1 MERRTFLA
9 SLPTAHV
16 LGANDRIRVG
26 VIGTGGRGQYLLKE
40 LLKNTGVDCV
50 AVCDVY
56 DVRRAQ
62 ARQIAGGQAEM
73 YVDHKQVVERKDV
86 DAVIVA
92 TPDHWHASIAVDALN
107 AGKDVYVE
115 KPMVHFPKDGQ
126 AIVKAVRA
134 NKRVLQVGTQG
145 RGLQQFIDAKTKYID
160 SGVMGKV
167 GMART
172 WYMSNA
178 GYVQTAPPGMERK
191 PEGLDWER
199 WTGPAKK
206 VAWNPEI
213 YFSPYKWLHYDGG
226 MIMGIGIHVVDSAHH
241 WLGLKAPSAA
251 VAMGG
256 NFHLQGRQ
264 GYAGHDQLSAG
275 VSAGAGGFVRGG
287 VSDGAGGE
295 DFGLCGSDGEA
306 EAWCGRRGMCRAAG
320 LATGS
325 RRT

>member
-73 YVDHKQVVERKDV
+73 YLDHKQVVERKDV

-167 GMART
+167 GMARA

-178 GYVQTAPPGMERK
+178 GYVQTAPPGHGEKARRVGLGALDGAGE
-191 PEGLDWER
+191 EGGVGSGDLLQSVQ
-199 WTGPAKK
+199 
-206 VAWNPEI
+206 VAALRRRDDHGHRDSRGGFGASLAGAEGAVGGGG
-213 YFSPYKWLHYDGG
+213 DGRQ
-226 MIMGIGIHVVDSAHH
+226 
-241 WLGLKAPSAA
+241 LP
-251 VAMGG
+251 
-256 NFHLQGRQ
+256 LQGRQ
-264 GYAGHDQLSAG
+264 GYAGHNQFSRW
-275 VSAGAGGFVRGG
+275 SI
-287 VSDGAGGE
+287 
-295 DFGLCGSDGEA
+295 
-306 EAWCGRRGMCRAAG
+306 RRGWWFR
-320 LATGS
+320 S
-325 RRT
+325 RRSV